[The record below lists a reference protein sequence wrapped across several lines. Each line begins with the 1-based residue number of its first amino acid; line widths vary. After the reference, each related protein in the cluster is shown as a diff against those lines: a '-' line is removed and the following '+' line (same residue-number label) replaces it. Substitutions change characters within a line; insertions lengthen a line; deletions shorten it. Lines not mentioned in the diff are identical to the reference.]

1 LRFPKGKLFFPL
13 ASLSAASLLLSVLS
27 GIFLSFHYFYS
38 QPLESVLKIITF
50 VPFGKYLRTLHYL
63 SSQIA
68 LISLFF
74 HLLDSLYKR
83 FYLFKTK
90 WGWFFLILSFFLLLF
105 ITFTGYLLRADETGE
120 LAGNIAENLVLTLP
134 FFGETLNS
142 IFFGV
147 REVGLIRV
155 YHWHL
160 ILSFILLCGIFLF
173 HVKIKA
179 LFLPKNLPY
188 FFSILL
194 LPLLFEFPLRPF
206 AGFEAR
212 GPWFFLGAQE
222 MLKFFLPSLV
232 FLYLLLLFPLL
243 ISFPFFPSKEKWLKR
258 VVFFY
263 FLIYFVF
270 TLGFL
275 KSYFEWD

>member
-1 LRFPKGKLFFPL
+1 LSFPKGKIFLPL
-13 ASLSAASLLLSVLS
+13 ALISAASLLLSLLS
-27 GIFLSFHYFYS
+27 GIMLSFHYFYS

-50 VPFGKYLRTLHYL
+50 VPFGKYLRSLHYL

-68 LISLFF
+68 LISLFL

-83 FYLFKTK
+83 FYLFKAK

-134 FFGETLNS
+134 FFGETLNKF
-142 IFFGV
+142 FFGV

-160 ILSFILLCGIFLF
+160 ILSFILIGGTFLF
-173 HVKIKA
+173 HVKIKP

-194 LPLLFEFPLRPF
+194 LPLFFEFPLRPF
-206 AGFEAR
+206 TGFEAR

-222 MLKFFLPSLV
+222 MLKFLPPSLV
-232 FLYLLLLFPLL
+232 LLYLLLFFPLL
-243 ISFPFFPSKEKWLKR
+243 LSFPFFPSKERWLMR
-258 VVFFY
+258 LAFFY
-263 FLIYFVF
+263 LLIYLVF
-270 TLGFL
+270 TLGFI
-275 KSYFEWD
+275 F